1 MIFLDRRARD
11 ENQTS
16 SIDYD
21 VVSDIYDLVRT
32 GDPEMV
38 SQIVSGMSL
47 GIETIVLDVGCGTAN
62 NTLLFSLATSSR
74 VVGLDL
80 SRGMLG
86 VACTKAPAVEFVH
99 SPAENLPFFDNSFD
113 YIFMTEVIH
122 HLSNIRLT
130 LSEICRILRP
140 NGKFCTTTQSH
151 EQIAQR
157 ATSTFFP
164 STISIDQARYPSIG
178 TIETV
183 MLDVGFADVESKT
196 HLFKPQRLGEEYL
209 LTIEKKGFSMLH
221 KISEAEY
228 QTGLQKLRERFSR
241 DEYIDYSAGYTFVW
255 GIKC

>member
-1 MIFLDRRARD
+1 MILLDKFGRD
-11 ENQTS
+11 DDHQS

-21 VVSDIYDLVRT
+21 AVSGVYDFVRT

-38 SQIVSGMSL
+38 YQIISGMSL
-47 GIETIVLDVGCGTAN
+47 SKKSIVLDVGCGTAN

-86 VACTKAPAVEFVH
+86 VACAKASNIEFVH
-99 SPAENLPFFDNSFD
+99 SPAEDLPFHDNSFD
-113 YIFMTEVIH
+113 YVFMTEVIH
-122 HLSNIRLT
+122 HLTNAKMT
-130 LSEICRILRP
+130 LSEIYRVLRP

-164 STISIDQARYPSIG
+164 STIVIDRARYPTIRAIEMMLLEIG
-178 TIETV
+178 FDDT
-183 MLDVGFADVESKT
+183 ESKT
-196 HLFKPQRLGEEYL
+196 YLFKPQRLGEEYL

-221 KISEAEY
+221 KISEDEY
-228 QTGLQKLRERFSR
+228 HAGLKKLRERFSR

-255 GIKC
+255 GVKR